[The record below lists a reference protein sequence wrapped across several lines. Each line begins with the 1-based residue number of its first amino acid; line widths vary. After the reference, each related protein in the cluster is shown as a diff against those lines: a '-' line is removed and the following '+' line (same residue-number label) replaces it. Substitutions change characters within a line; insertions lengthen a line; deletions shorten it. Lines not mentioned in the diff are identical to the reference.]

1 MTVRLVVKDETAL
14 STPSDVVVIPLSS
27 HIQRKRALFG
37 VMRKYLRLPNLYRD
51 NWDALF
57 DVMRDPDSFT
67 AGKSIILDHASLPFP
82 ENSPQRTIYLEFLQG
97 LLAESE
103 SVPGEVL
110 ISLPAAE
117 AAAIEVL
124 RRVKSPDRQGT

>member
-1 MTVRLVVKDETAL
+1 MTVRLIVKDAT
-14 STPSDVVVIPLSS
+14 SPSAFRDAAVVPLSA
-27 HIQRKRALFG
+27 HIQRKRAFFG
-37 VMRKYLRLPNLYRD
+37 VMRKHLRLPNLYRD

-57 DVMRDPDSFT
+57 DVLRDPDSFT
-67 AGKSIILDHASLPFP
+67 AGKPIMLDHASLPFA
-82 ENSPQRTIYLEFLQG
+82 ENSPQRAIYLEFLQG

-117 AAAIEVL
+117 ATAIEAL
-124 RRVKSPDRQGT
+124 RRV